1 MTFLSPLGALVAV
14 AVVLP
19 LGAYALLELR
29 WRRVSERLGLT
40 LPPLRSR
47 FGIPAALAIVAAFL
61 GIAAA
66 QPVISGTHSHSGRSD
81 AQVYV
86 LFDVSRSMLARSS
99 AGAPD
104 RLQRAKQLA
113 LKLRHDIPDVPFG
126 VASLTDRVL
135 PHLFPTLDPNVY
147 QSVIGDAI
155 GIQRPPPSGTE
166 DLATDYSSLGDVGT
180 NNFYGAGVSKRV
192 LVIFSDGESK
202 YFDDALLKKDFD
214 KGNVHVLF
222 VHLWGADE
230 KIYLGKR
237 NNVDPGYRPDPQS
250 NEAVQRIAAAG
261 GGEVLGEN
269 PGLLASQTKGFLG
282 TGPRTSI
289 REQRTRIS
297 LGPYVAL
304 MALLPLGFVLL
315 RRNV

>member
-1 MTFLSPLGALVAV
+1 MTFLSPLGALVAL

-19 LGAYALLELR
+19 LGAYALLEMR
-29 WRRVSERLGLT
+29 SRRVSGRLGLT

-47 FGIPAALAIVAAFL
+47 FGIPLALAVLAAFL

-66 QPVISGTHSHSGRSD
+66 QPVISGTRSHTGRSD
-81 AQVYV
+81 AQAYV
-86 LFDVSRSMLARSS
+86 LFDVSRSMLARGS
-99 AGAPD
+99 ASGPD

-113 LKLRHDIPDVPFG
+113 IELRHGIPDVPVG
-126 VASLTDRVL
+126 ITSLTDRVL
-135 PHLFPTLDPNVY
+135 PHLFPTLDPNVFE
-147 QSVIGDAI
+147 SVLRDAI
-155 GIQRPPPSGTE
+155 GIERPPPSGTN
-166 DLATDYSSLGDVGT
+166 DLATDLSTIGDIGT
-180 NNFYGAGVSKRV
+180 NDFYGPNAAKRL
-192 LVIFSDGESK
+192 LVVFSDGESK

-214 KGNVHVLF
+214 KGHVHVLF
-222 VHLWGADE
+222 VHLWAPDE
-230 KIYLGKR
+230 KIYLTR

-250 NEAVQRIAAAG
+250 NQAVQRVAAAG
-261 GGEVLGEN
+261 GGEVLGDD
-269 PGLLASQTKGFLG
+269 PGSLVSQAKAYLG
-282 TGPRTSI
+282 SGPHTAI

>member
-1 MTFLSPLGALVAV
+1 VTFLSPLAALVAL

-29 WRRVSERLGLT
+29 SRRVSERIGLT

-47 FGIPAALAIVAAFL
+47 FGIPLALAVIAAFL
-61 GIAAA
+61 GLAAA
-66 QPVISGTHSHSGRSD
+66 QPVISGTHSHTGRSD

-104 RLQRAKQLA
+104 RLQRGKQLA
-113 LKLRHDIPDVPFG
+113 LQLRHDIPDVPFG
-126 VASLTDRVL
+126 IVSLTDRVL

-147 QSVIGDAI
+147 ESVIRDAI
-155 GIQRPPPSGTE
+155 GIERPPPSGTD

-180 NNFYGAGVSKRV
+180 NNFFGADVDKRV

-214 KGNVHVLF
+214 QGNVHVLF
-222 VHLWGADE
+222 VHLWGAGE
-230 KIYLGKR
+230 KIYLGQR
-237 NNVDPGYRPDPQS
+237 NTVDPGYRPDPQS
-250 NEAVQRIAAAG
+250 NQAVQRIAAAG
-261 GGEVLGEN
+261 GGEVLGED
-269 PGLLASQTKGFLG
+269 PGQLAGQTKSLLG
-282 TGPRTSI
+282 TGPHTTI
-289 REQRTRIS
+289 REQRTRVS

-304 MALLPLGFVLL
+304 MALLPLGFVLF

>member
-1 MTFLSPLGALVAV
+1 MTFLSPLGALVAL

-29 WRRVSERLGLT
+29 SRKVSERIGLT
-40 LPPLRSR
+40 LPPLRTR
-47 FGIPAALAIVAAFL
+47 FGIPVSLAVVAAFL

-66 QPVISGTHSHSGRSD
+66 QPVISGTRTHSGRSD

-104 RLQRAKQLA
+104 RLQRAKKLA
-113 LKLRHDIPDVPFG
+113 LKLRHGIPDVPFG

-147 QSVIGDAI
+147 ESVIRDAV

-166 DLATDYSSLGDVGT
+166 DLATDFSTLGDVGT
-180 NNFYGAGVSKRV
+180 NNFYGANAGKRV

-202 YFDDALLKKDFD
+202 YFDDAMLKKDFEQ
-214 KGNVHVLF
+214 GNVHVLF

-230 KIYLGKR
+230 KIYLAR

-250 NEAVQRIAAAG
+250 NQAVQRVAAAG
-261 GGEVLGEN
+261 GGEVLGED
-269 PGLLASQTKGFLG
+269 PGLLTSQVKGFLG
-282 TGPRTSI
+282 SGPQTSI
-289 REQRTRIS
+289 REQRTRVS

-304 MALLPLGFVLL
+304 LALLPLGFVLL

>member
-1 MTFLSPLGALVAV
+1 MTFLSPLGALVAL

-19 LGAYALLELR
+19 LGAYALLEAR
-29 WRRVSERLGLT
+29 SRRVSQRIGLTPPPLSSRLGV
-40 LPPLRSR
+40 PV
-47 FGIPAALAIVAAFL
+47 AIVVVAAFL

-66 QPVISGTHSHSGRSD
+66 QPVISGSHNHTGRSD

-99 AGAPD
+99 SGAPD

-113 LKLRHDIPDVPFG
+113 LKLRHGVPDVPFG
-126 VASLTDRVL
+126 ILSLTDRVL
-135 PHLFPTLDPNVY
+135 PHLFPTLDPNVFE
-147 QSVIGDAI
+147 STLRDAI
-155 GIQRPPPSGTE
+155 GIERPPPSGTG
-166 DLATDYSSLGDVGT
+166 DLATDYNTLGDTGT
-180 NNFYGAGVSKRV
+180 NNFYGGGVAKRV
-192 LVIFSDGESK
+192 LVVFSDGESK
-202 YFDDALLKKDFD
+202 YFNEGTLRQDFE

-222 VHLWGADE
+222 VHLWNADE
-230 KIYLGKR
+230 KIYLQR
-237 NNVDPGYRPDPQS
+237 NNVDAGYRPDPES
-250 NEAVQRIAAAG
+250 GPAAQRIAAAG
-261 GGEVLGEN
+261 GGEVLGED
-269 PGLLASQTKGFLG
+269 PGLLISQTKAFLG
-282 TGPRTSI
+282 TGPQTTI

>member
-1 MTFLSPLGALVAV
+1 VTFLSPLGALVAL

-29 WRRVSERLGLT
+29 SRRVSERIGLR
-40 LPPLRSR
+40 LPPLRTR
-47 FGIPAALAIVAAFL
+47 FGIPVALAVVAALL

-99 AGAPD
+99 SGAPD
-104 RLQRAKQLA
+104 RLQRAKALA
-113 LKLRHDIPDVPFG
+113 LKLRHGVPDVPFG
-126 VASLTDRVL
+126 VSSLTDRVL

-147 QSVIGDAI
+147 ESVIRDAV

-166 DLATDYSSLGDVGT
+166 DLATDYSTLGDVGT
-180 NNFYGAGVSKRV
+180 NNFFGAQANKRV

-202 YFDDALLKKDFD
+202 YFDDALLKKDFE

-230 KIYLGKR
+230 KIYLGR

-250 NEAVQRIAAAG
+250 NQEVQRVAAAG
-261 GGEVLGEN
+261 GGEVLGED
-269 PGLLASQTKGFLG
+269 PGRLASQVKAFLG
-282 TGPRTSI
+282 SGPHTSI

>member
-1 MTFLSPLGALVAV
+1 MTFLSPLGALVAL

-29 WRRVSERLGLT
+29 SRRVSERIGLT

-47 FGIPAALAIVAAFL
+47 FGIPTALAVVAAFL

-66 QPVISGTHSHSGRSD
+66 QPVISGTRSHTGRSD

-113 LKLRHDIPDVPFG
+113 LRLRHGVPDVPFG
-126 VASLTDRVL
+126 VVSLTDRVL

-147 QSVIGDAI
+147 ESVVRDAV
-155 GIQRPPPSGTE
+155 GIERPPPSGTE

-180 NNFYGAGVSKRV
+180 NNFYGAGAAKRV

-222 VHLWGADE
+222 VHLWGPDE
-230 KIYLGKR
+230 KIYLGR

-250 NEAVQRIAAAG
+250 NQAVQRIAASG
-261 GGEVLGEN
+261 GGEVLGED
-269 PGLLASQTKGFLG
+269 PGALVSRTKGFLG
-282 TGPRTSI
+282 TGPQTSV
-289 REQRTRIS
+289 REQRTRVS

>member
-1 MTFLSPLGALVAV
+1 MSFLSPLGALVAL

-29 WRRVSERLGLT
+29 SRRVSERIGLT

-47 FGIPAALAIVAAFL
+47 IGVPAALAVVAAFL

-66 QPVISGTHSHSGRSD
+66 QPVISGTRSHTGRSD

-86 LFDVSRSMLARSS
+86 LFDVSRSMLARQSPD
-99 AGAPD
+99 ALD
-104 RLQRAKQLA
+104 RLQRGKQIA
-113 LKLRHDIPDVPFG
+113 QKLRHGLPDIPFG

-135 PHLFPTLDPNVY
+135 PHLFPTLDPNVFE
-147 QSVIGDAI
+147 SVLRDAV
-155 GIQRPPPSGTE
+155 GIERPPPSGTD
-166 DLATDYSSLGDVGT
+166 DLATDYSTLGDAGT
-180 NNFYGAGVSKRV
+180 NNYYGADVRKRV

-202 YFDDALLKKDFD
+202 YFDDALLKKDFE

-222 VHLWGADE
+222 VHLWGPDE
-230 KIYLGKR
+230 KIYLQR
-237 NNVDPGYRPDPQS
+237 NNPDPGYRPDPQS
-250 NEAVQRIAAAG
+250 NAEAQRVAAAG
-261 GGEVLGEN
+261 GGAVLDEDAGT
-269 PGLLASQTKGFLG
+269 LISQTKAYLG
-282 TGPRTSI
+282 SGPRTTI

>member
-1 MTFLSPLGALVAV
+1 MTFLSPLGALVAL

-29 WRRVSERLGLT
+29 SRRVSERIGLT
-40 LPPLRSR
+40 LPPLSSR
-47 FGIPAALAIVAAFL
+47 LGIPGALAVVAAFL

-66 QPVISGTHSHSGRSD
+66 QPVISGTRSHSGRSD

-86 LFDVSRSMLARSS
+86 MFDVSRSMLARSS

-113 LKLRHDIPDVPFG
+113 LKLRRGIPDVPFG
-126 VASLTDRVL
+126 ITSLTDRVL
-135 PHLFPTLDPNVY
+135 PHLFPTLDPNVFE
-147 QSVIGDAI
+147 SVLRDAI
-155 GIQRPPPSGTE
+155 GIERPPPSGTG
-166 DLATDYSSLGDVGT
+166 DLATDYNTLGDTGT
-180 NNFYGAGVSKRV
+180 NNYYGADVGKRV
-192 LVIFSDGESK
+192 LVVFSDGESK
-202 YFDDALLKKDFD
+202 YFDDVTLKKDWE

-222 VHLWGADE
+222 VHVWNADE
-230 KIYLGKR
+230 KIYLAR
-237 NNVDPGYRPDPQS
+237 NNVDPGYRPDPES
-250 NEAVQRIAAAG
+250 NQAAKRIATAG
-261 GGEVLGEN
+261 GGEVLGED
-269 PGLLASQTKGFLG
+269 PGRIVSQTKAFLG
-282 TGPRTSI
+282 SGPHTEI

>member
-1 MTFLSPLGALVAV
+1 MTFLSPLAALVAL

-29 WRRVSERLGLT
+29 SRRVSGRLGLT

-47 FGIPAALAIVAAFL
+47 FGIPVALAVVAAFL

-66 QPVISGTHSHSGRSD
+66 QPVVSGTRSHTGRSD

-86 LFDVSRSMLARSS
+86 LFDVSRSMLARGS
-99 AGAPD
+99 ASAPD

-113 LKLRHDIPDVPFG
+113 VKLRHAIPEVPFG

-135 PHLFPTLDPNVY
+135 PHLFPTLDPNVFE
-147 QSVIGDAI
+147 SVLRDAI
-155 GIQRPPPSGTE
+155 GIQRPPPSGTNN
-166 DLATDYSSLGDVGT
+166 LATDLSTIGDIAT
-180 NNFYGAGVSKRV
+180 NNFFGPNARKRV
-192 LVIFSDGESK
+192 LVVFSDGESN
-202 YFDDALLKKDFD
+202 YVDDGVLKKDFANGD
-214 KGNVHVLF
+214 AHVLF
-222 VHLWGADE
+222 VHLWSPGE
-230 KIYLGKR
+230 KIYLAH

-250 NEAVQRIAAAG
+250 NQTVQQLAAAG
-261 GGEVLGEN
+261 GGEVLGEDPN
-269 PGLLASQTKGFLG
+269 QLVSQTKAFLG
-282 TGPRTSI
+282 SGPRTSI

>member
-1 MTFLSPLGALVAV
+1 MTFLSPLGALVAL

-29 WRRVSERLGLT
+29 SRRVSERIGLT

-47 FGIPAALAIVAAFL
+47 FGIPAALAVVAAFL

-66 QPVISGTHSHSGRSD
+66 QPVISGTRSHTGRSD

-113 LKLRHDIPDVPFG
+113 LRLRHGVPDVPFG
-126 VASLTDRVL
+126 VVSLTDRVL

-147 QSVIGDAI
+147 ESVVRDAV
-155 GIQRPPPSGTE
+155 GIERPPPSGTE

-180 NNFYGAGVSKRV
+180 NNFYGAGAAKRV

-222 VHLWGADE
+222 VHLWGPDE
-230 KIYLGKR
+230 KIYLGR

-250 NEAVQRIAAAG
+250 NQAVQRIAASG
-261 GGEVLGEN
+261 GGEVLGED
-269 PGLLASQTKGFLG
+269 PGALVSRTKGFLG
-282 TGPRTSI
+282 TGPQTSV
-289 REQRTRIS
+289 REQRTRVS

>member
-1 MTFLSPLGALVAV
+1 MTFLSPLAALVAL

-29 WRRVSERLGLT
+29 SRRVSGRLGLT

-47 FGIPAALAIVAAFL
+47 FGIPVALAVLAAFL

-66 QPVISGTHSHSGRSD
+66 QPVISGTRSHKGRSD

-86 LFDVSRSMLARSS
+86 LFDVSRSMLARGS
-99 AGAPD
+99 ASGPD

-113 LKLRHDIPDVPFG
+113 IDLRHGLPDVPVG
-126 VASLTDRVL
+126 ITSLTDRVL
-135 PHLFPTLDPNVY
+135 PHLFPTLDPNVFE
-147 QSVIGDAI
+147 SVLRDAI
-155 GIQRPPPSGTE
+155 GIERPPPSGTN
-166 DLATDYSSLGDVGT
+166 DLATDLSTIGDIGT
-180 NNFYGAGVSKRV
+180 NDFYGPNAAKRL
-192 LVIFSDGESK
+192 LVVFSDGESK

-214 KGNVHVLF
+214 KGHVHVLF
-222 VHLWGADE
+222 VHLWAPDE
-230 KIYLGKR
+230 KIYLARK
-237 NNVDPGYRPDPQS
+237 NVDPGYRPDPQS
-250 NEAVQRIAAAG
+250 NRAAQRLAAAG
-261 GGEVLGEN
+261 GGEVLGED
-269 PGLLASQTKGFLG
+269 PGSLVSQAKAYLG
-282 TGPRTSI
+282 SGPRTSI

>member
-1 MTFLSPLGALVAV
+1 MTFLSPLGALVAL

-29 WRRVSERLGLT
+29 SRRVSERLCLT

-47 FGIPAALAIVAAFL
+47 IGIPAALAVVAAFL

-66 QPVISGTHSHSGRSD
+66 QPVISGTHSHTGRSD

-86 LFDVSRSMLARSS
+86 LFDVSRSMLARSG
-99 AGAPD
+99 ARAPD
-104 RLQRAKQLA
+104 RLQRAKTLA
-113 LKLRHDIPDVPFG
+113 LKLRHGLSDVPFG

-147 QSVIGDAI
+147 ESVIRDAI

-166 DLATDYSSLGDVGT
+166 DLATDYSTLGDTGT
-180 NNFYGAGVSKRV
+180 NNFYGAGVAKRV

-202 YFDDALLKKDFD
+202 YFDDALLKKDFQ

-230 KIYLGKR
+230 KIYLSR

-250 NEAVQRIAAAG
+250 NQAAGRIAAAG
-261 GGEVLGEN
+261 SGAVLGEDS
-269 PGLLASQTKGFLG
+269 GALVSRAKRLVGS
-282 TGPRTSI
+282 GPHTTI
-289 REQRTRIS
+289 REQRTRVS

-315 RRNV
+315 RRNL

>member
-1 MTFLSPLGALVAV
+1 MTFLSPLGALVAL

-29 WRRVSERLGLT
+29 SRRVSERIGLT
-40 LPPLRSR
+40 LPPVRSR
-47 FGIPAALAIVAAFL
+47 LGIPAALAVLAAFL

-66 QPVISGTHSHSGRSD
+66 QPVISGSRSHSGRSD

-86 LFDVSRSMLARSS
+86 LFDVSRSMLARDS
-99 AGAPD
+99 ADAPD
-104 RLQRAKQLA
+104 RLQRAKKLA
-113 LKLRHDIPDVPFG
+113 QTLRHEIPDVPVG
-126 VASLTDRVL
+126 IASLTDRML
-135 PHLFPTLDPNVY
+135 PHLFPTLDPNVFS
-147 QSVIGDAI
+147 SVLRDSV

-166 DLATDYSSLGDVGT
+166 DLATDLSTLGDAGT
-180 NNFYGAGVSKRV
+180 NNYYGADVGKRV
-192 LVIFSDGESK
+192 LVVFSDGESK

-214 KGNVHVLF
+214 KGHVHVVF
-222 VHLWGADE
+222 VHLWGPDE
-230 KIYLGKR
+230 KIYLQR
-237 NNVDPGYRPDPQS
+237 NNPDPGYRPDPQS
-250 NEAVQRIAAAG
+250 NVAAQRFAAAG
-261 GGEVLGEN
+261 GGPVLGEDA
-269 PGLLASQTKGFLG
+269 GALVSDVKGYLG
-282 TGPRTSI
+282 SGRHTTI

>member
-1 MTFLSPLGALVAV
+1 MTFLSPLGALVAL

-19 LGAYALLELR
+19 LGAYALLEVR
-29 WRRVSERLGLT
+29 SRRVSERIGLT

-47 FGIPAALAIVAAFL
+47 FGIPAALAVVAAFL

-66 QPVISGTHSHSGRSD
+66 QPVISGTRSHTGRSD

-113 LKLRHDIPDVPFG
+113 LKLRHGLPDVPFG

-147 QSVIGDAI
+147 ESVIRDAV

-166 DLATDYSSLGDVGT
+166 DLATDYSTLGDMGT
-180 NNFYGAGVSKRV
+180 NNFFGAAAGKRV

-230 KIYLGKR
+230 KIYLGR

-250 NEAVQRIAAAG
+250 NQEVQRVAAAG
-261 GGEVLGEN
+261 GGEVLGED
-269 PGLLASQTKGFLG
+269 PGRLVSQTKSFLG
-282 TGPRTSI
+282 SGPRTSI
-289 REQRTRIS
+289 REQRTRVS

>member
-1 MTFLSPLGALVAV
+1 MTFLSPLGALVAL

-19 LGAYALLELR
+19 LGAYALLEVR
-29 WRRVSERLGLT
+29 SRRVSERIGLK

-47 FGIPAALAIVAAFL
+47 FGIPVALAVLAAFL

-66 QPVISGTHSHSGRSD
+66 QPVISGTRSHTGRSD

-113 LKLRHDIPDVPFG
+113 LKLRHGVPDVPFG
-126 VASLTDRVL
+126 AASLTDRVL

-147 QSVIGDAI
+147 ESVIRDAI
-155 GIQRPPPSGTE
+155 GIERPPPSGTE

-180 NNFYGAGVSKRV
+180 NNFYGAGAVKRE

-202 YFDDALLKKDFD
+202 YFDDALLKKDFE
-214 KGNVHVLF
+214 KGHVHVLF
-222 VHLWGADE
+222 VHLWGPDE
-230 KIYLGKR
+230 KIYLGR

-250 NEAVQRIAAAG
+250 NQAVQRIAASG
-261 GGEVLGEN
+261 GGEVLGED
-269 PGLLASQTKGFLG
+269 PGTLVAQTKGFLG
-282 TGPRTSI
+282 TGPQTSI
-289 REQRTRIS
+289 REQRTRVS

>member
-1 MTFLSPLGALVAV
+1 MTFLSPLGALVAL

-29 WRRVSERLGLT
+29 SRRVSERIGLT
-40 LPPLRSR
+40 LPPFRSR
-47 FGIPAALAIVAAFL
+47 LGIPVALAVLAAFL

-66 QPVISGTHSHSGRSD
+66 QPVISGTRSHTGRSD

-86 LFDVSRSMLARSS
+86 LLDVSRSMLARSS

-113 LKLRHDIPDVPFG
+113 LKLRRGIPDVPIG
-126 VASLTDRVL
+126 IASLTDRVL
-135 PHLFPTLDPNVY
+135 PHLFPTLDPTVFE
-147 QSVIGDAI
+147 SVLRDAI
-155 GIQRPPPSGTE
+155 GIERPPPTGTE
-166 DLATDYSSLGDVGT
+166 DLATDYSSLGDLGT
-180 NNFYGAGVSKRV
+180 NNFYGADVGKRV

-202 YFDDALLKKDFD
+202 YFDDALLKKDFE

-230 KIYLGKR
+230 KIYLSR

-250 NEAVQRIAAAG
+250 NEAVRRIAAAG
-261 GGEVLGEN
+261 GGEVLGED
-269 PGLLASQTKGFLG
+269 PGSLVSRTKGFLG
-282 TGPRTSI
+282 SGPHTSI
-289 REQRTRIS
+289 REQRTRVS

-304 MALLPLGFVLL
+304 MALLPLGFLLL